1 MMSIIL
7 QVRDS
12 LNRSIPEY
20 EQLLDHQGL
29 DDYTQ
34 QAGFILRTMRKAS
47 EWRACSVH
55 FLVDGRDVGSAL
67 LV

>member
-1 MMSIIL
+1 MSIIR

-12 LNRSIPEY
+12 LNRSISEY
-20 EQLLDHQGL
+20 EQLLDHRGL
-29 DDYTQ
+29 DDYTPL
-34 QAGFILRTMRKAS
+34 AEFILRTMRKAG

-55 FLVDGRDVGSAL
+55 FLADGREVGSAS